1 MMSDDDDVDREQ
13 AAAAEGL
20 TTAEAVS
27 PSLPSDFPR
36 IAPEY

>member
-1 MMSDDDDVDREQ
+1 MMSDDDDVVDHEQ

-27 PSLPSDFPR
+27 PSLPSGFPR
-36 IAPEY
+36 IAPE